1 MTGMNWEIL
10 DTGIGTAEE
19 NMRFDENLLESIDER
34 SQPIIHFYEWKDD
47 SATYGYFI
55 EPNEF
60 LNMDGVARRNL
71 NLARRPTGGGIVF
84 HVWDLAFSVLVPA
97 KCPLFSQNTLEN
109 YEHVNRGVL
118 NAVREYLGSKNE
130 LTLTP
135 VDIAS
140 LDESSRRF
148 CMARPTK
155 YDVMFEGRKIAG
167 AAQRKRKGGFL
178 HQGTIALLMPPMD
191 YLEDVLK
198 GGTKVKEAMF
208 ARTMPLL
215 GKEATQKELND
226 ARCQLKELLKKNL

>member
-1 MTGMNWEIL
+1 MDWEIL

-19 NMRFDENLLESIDER
+19 NMRLDAELLDTIDAR
-34 SQPIIHFYEWKDD
+34 SRPLLHFYEWKGD

-55 EPNEF
+55 EPTEF
-60 LNMDGVARRNL
+60 LNMEGVARRNL
-71 NLARRPTGGGIVF
+71 SLARRPTGGGIVF
-84 HVWDLAFSVLVPA
+84 HVWDLAFSALVPA
-97 KCPLFSQNTLEN
+97 QSSLFSQNTLEN
-109 YEHVNRGVL
+109 YEHINRGVL
-118 NAVREYLGSKNE
+118 NAVREFLGSKNE

-135 VDIAS
+135 VDSAS
-140 LDESSRRF
+140 LDDSGRRF

-155 YDVMFEGRKIAG
+155 YDVMLEGRKIAG

-178 HQGTIALLMPPMD
+178 HQGTIALMMPSMD

-215 GKEATQKELND
+215 RKGATEKDLKEARN
-226 ARCQLKELLKKNL
+226 QLKELLKKSL